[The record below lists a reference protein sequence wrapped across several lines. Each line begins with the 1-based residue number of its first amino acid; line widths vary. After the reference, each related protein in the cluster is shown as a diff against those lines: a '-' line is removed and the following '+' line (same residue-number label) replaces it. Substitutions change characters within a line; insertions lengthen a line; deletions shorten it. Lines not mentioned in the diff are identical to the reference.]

1 MIFDTLFKAIDWV
14 SERLKSV
21 HYTSSRLLL
30 WLFIALNCSFIL
42 WATYS
47 PLDIVSQALGEVIP
61 SSQVKTVQHLEGGII
76 REILVREGERIKQG
90 QTLVTLESTG
100 NLADVNEITIRL
112 QAAKI
117 KSIRLK
123 AEINEQKHLHYGAE
137 FGDKAQEVISQS
149 IELFNTRRSR
159 LQNEMDVQQQ
169 LIEQYHYQLQ
179 EISARLVANKNTRGL
194 LNEKISISDGLLKLN
209 INNRMNHLALLKEAS
224 DLDGQINEAL
234 ATEKRIAAAIGEA
247 ENRLKLVSNSFIEKA
262 REELRDMD
270 NTIEMLSSKLQKDED
285 NLRHMVLK
293 APVDGTIKSLFVTTL
308 GGVVPPGGALL
319 DIVPSDDRLIIE
331 AKLSTEDIGYVH
343 TGQQAK
349 IRLTS
354 SDASRF
360 GHIDGEVVNI
370 SPDTI
375 TTKEGTSYYKI
386 KISVAQSYFKHNA
399 ERYDLYSGMLVQCNI
414 ITGQRTVMDYLVEPF
429 LSKLNTPLSER

>member
-1 MIFDTLFKAIDWV
+1 MIFDYVFTAIDWV

-21 HYTSSRLLL
+21 QYTSSRLLL
-30 WLFIALNCSFIL
+30 WLFIAANISFLI
-42 WATYS
+42 WASYS

-179 EISARLVANKNTRGL
+179 EISARLVANKKTRGL

-209 INNRMNHLALLKEAS
+209 INNRMNHLALLKESS

-234 ATEKRIAAAIGEA
+234 ATEKRIAAAISEA

-285 NLRHMVLK
+285 NLRRMVLK
-293 APVDGTIKSLFVTTL
+293 APVDGTVKSLFVTTL
-308 GGVVPPGGALL
+308 GGIVPPGGALL

-343 TGQQAK
+343 TGQPAK

-375 TTKEGTSYYKI
+375 TTKEGASYYKI
-386 KISVAQSYFKHNA
+386 KISVAQSYFKHNN

>member
-169 LIEQYHYQLQ
+169 LIEQYHYQL
-179 EISARLVANKNTRGL
+179 LGT
-194 LNEKISISDGLLKLN
+194 
-209 INNRMNHLALLKEAS
+209 
-224 DLDGQINEAL
+224 
-234 ATEKRIAAAIGEA
+234 T
-247 ENRLKLVSNSFIEKA
+247 
-262 REELRDMD
+262 
-270 NTIEMLSSKLQKDED
+270 
-285 NLRHMVLK
+285 
-293 APVDGTIKSLFVTTL
+293 VD
-308 GGVVPPGGALL
+308 
-319 DIVPSDDRLIIE
+319 
-331 AKLSTEDIGYVH
+331 YY
-343 TGQQAK
+343 
-349 IRLTS
+349 
-354 SDASRF
+354 
-360 GHIDGEVVNI
+360 GHG
-370 SPDTI
+370 
-375 TTKEGTSYYKI
+375 
-386 KISVAQSYFKHNA
+386 
-399 ERYDLYSGMLVQCNI
+399 
-414 ITGQRTVMDYLVEPF
+414 
-429 LSKLNTPLSER
+429 